1 MSRERWGTFA
11 VNDHLR
17 ANAFAADVLLYDR
30 LIIPKPEGSAERVRW
45 EKVGW
50 EPDELDKLLEVL
62 RVDDKDENKQRAKTV
77 AWTEFTRNLF
87 SKRAETAHI
96 VDQEK
101 NYGLTRRLL
110 TTELR
115 PAAPVG
121 VIPISVVTAYPSEVE
136 AQNDWVQNE
145 STEPAATLTV
155 AISNRFLVPQPEGK
169 SNLELLK
176 EAVGLTDDADFRKK
190 RQKLYD
196 WQEDVIKRGIS
207 NEKALEEMA
216 EYVEEYNQATEKA
229 VNKVYVK
236 FAFTLVPIAITA
248 LAGPLAPAVGAGA
261 IANLIRFW
269 VFDRKPVVDAGKSE
283 AAAMF
288 HTVNEELGWR
298 TADA

>member
-1 MSRERWGTFA
+1 
-11 VNDHLR
+11 
-17 ANAFAADVLLYDR
+17 
-30 LIIPKPEGSAERVRW
+30 
-45 EKVGW
+45 
-50 EPDELDKLLEVL
+50 
-62 RVDDKDENKQRAKTV
+62 
-77 AWTEFTRNLF
+77 
-87 SKRAETAHI
+87 
-96 VDQEK
+96 
-101 NYGLTRRLL
+101 
-110 TTELR
+110 
-115 PAAPVG
+115 
-121 VIPISVVTAYPSEVE
+121 VVTAYPSEVE
-136 AQNDWVQNE
+136 AQNDWLQNE
-145 STEPAATLTV
+145 LAKPAATLTI
-155 AISNRFLVPQPEGK
+155 AIANRFLVPQPEGK
-169 SNLELLK
+169 SNLQLLK

-216 EYVEEYNQATEKA
+216 EYVNDYNQATEKA

-248 LAGPLAPAVGAGA
+248 LAGPLAPVAGVGA

-269 VFDRKPVVDAGKSE
+269 IFDRKPVVDAGKSE